1 MNWRQRAA
9 GWKNRNKPVTAPETA
24 SKPVVEQEE
33 VESMEDAAE
42 ALERPQRRLQR
53 SAAPDARKPRRSS
66 DEEPLSKNG

>member
-42 ALERPQRRLQR
+42 ALEAAEKATKKRR
-53 SAAPDARKPRRSS
+53 PRRKKTKK
-66 DEEPLSKNG
+66 EQ